1 MSFCLQGNEIIALL
15 RRVVTIMIINYE
27 RDHNKTCRIESEI
40 EIMFFNT
47 YFFQYFIF
55 RPSTSIYCIVD
66 GNVNYFF
73 LEDFV
78 LFLEDFGSSK
88 HHKITSV
95 RVDPLD

>member
-1 MSFCLQGNEIIALL
+1 MSFYLQGNEIIALL

-55 RPSTSIYCIVD
+55 RPST
-66 GNVNYFF
+66 
-73 LEDFV
+73 V
-78 LFLEDFGSSK
+78 LSMGTLIIFSWRISFYSWKTLVHPSTTKS
-88 HHKITSV
+88 
-95 RVDPLD
+95 RP